1 MTALEAEAKNKVE
14 KTDPI
19 TRKTI
24 PQSITG
30 AMVTQAFALPKDKA
44 GHGPSSDRTTEI
56 VFRVADIIP
65 APPASLTET
74 DELTNQL
81 KDELANQTL
90 SEYTEALKKRYG
102 TSVNQTEVDAA
113 VGVSQE

>member
-1 MTALEAEAKNKVE
+1 
-14 KTDPI
+14 
-19 TRKTI
+19 
-24 PQSITG
+24 
-30 AMVTQAFALPKDKA
+30 MVTQAFALPKDKA
-44 GHGPSSDRTTEI
+44 GHGPSSDHTTEI
-56 VFRVADIIP
+56 VFQVADIIP

-90 SEYTEALKKRYG
+90 SEYTEALKTRYG